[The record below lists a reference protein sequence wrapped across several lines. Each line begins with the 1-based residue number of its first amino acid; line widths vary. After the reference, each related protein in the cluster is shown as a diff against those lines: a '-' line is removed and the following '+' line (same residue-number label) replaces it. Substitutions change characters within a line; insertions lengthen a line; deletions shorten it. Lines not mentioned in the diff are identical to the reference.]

1 MSTETFSRPLH
12 IRWSDIDA
20 NFHLRHSAYYDFA
33 AQMRME
39 VLAAHGL
46 DMGTMAKAGIGP
58 ILFREEAIFKREIRH
73 GDSITINVELVKM
86 RRDRSRWSFRHT
98 LVRADGTLCAI
109 MNVDGAWIDM
119 KARKLTVPPS
129 VADSLLDALPRSSDF
144 AWEEVPA

>member
-1 MSTETFSRPLH
+1 MSAEAFSRPLH
-12 IRWSDIDA
+12 IRWADIDA

-46 DMGTMAKAGIGP
+46 DMATMNKAAIGP

-73 GDSITINVELVKM
+73 GDTITIDVQLVRM
-86 RRDRSRWSFRHT
+86 RRDRSRWSFRHH
-98 LVRADGTLCAI
+98 LVRPDGTLCAI

-119 KARKLTVPPS
+119 KGRKLTVPPP
-129 VADSLLDALPRSSDF
+129 VADALMDSLPRSADF
-144 AWEEVPA
+144 VWE